1 MRVKLFCIGCF
12 QLCKDFPLFRGGIGL
27 EAARGRSPCFIWL
40 VTCRTRDYVFV
51 VPCSWQ
57 IEYRY
62 DSLFFLFVCSDCK
75 KWFLWLKATN
85 EFVGPVFS
93 LLQNIEKE
101 QFQDITLPD
110 WEGFKTETRS
120 MRNQLSQQI
129 KHFRKTFMLRPSN
142 SFVK

>member
-1 MRVKLFCIGCF
+1 MQRIPVVSRRHRSRSG
-12 QLCKDFPLFRGGIGL
+12 
-27 EAARGRSPCFIWL
+27 AGRSPCFIWL

-62 DSLFFLFVCSDCK
+62 DSLFFLFVCSHCK

-129 KHFRKTFMLRPSN
+129 KHFRKTDAAFY
-142 SFVK
+142 VKTIK